1 MNIFYKHRIS
11 TISVIFAFIP
21 ILAIGQNYGNA
32 AKLQSLQSPREEP
45 DAEKSYRTIG
55 KNNFA
60 VHLSADMGGENG
72 AVAVLLSGG
81 YAKNFGNPEKEGYFF
96 SGELRAKAGS
106 LIDIKDR
113 MALVGKSPVYSGTL
127 AGGSVA
133 VRAYMEVS
141 AGQFLYLEGEY
152 GAMYEYIKAKYKTNN
167 AKISKSG
174 GFIVPQTGLKL
185 GMRSGRLSLYLGYL
199 YFNHTHGV
207 NRLIPK
213 EFKITDSKEGTG
225 IEFGFGYY
233 F

>member
-32 AKLQSLQSPREEP
+32 AKLQSLQSPREESG
-45 DAEKSYRTIG
+45 AAKSYRTIG

-60 VHLSADMGGENG
+60 AHLSADMGGEDG
-72 AVAVLLSGG
+72 AIALLFSGG
-81 YAKNFGNPEKEGYFF
+81 YEKNFGNPEKEGYFF

-106 LIDIKDR
+106 LIDITDG
-113 MALVGKSPVYSGTL
+113 MALLEKYPVYKGTL

-133 VRAYMEVS
+133 ARAYMEVS
-141 AGQFLYLEGEY
+141 AGLFLYLEGEY
-152 GAMYEYIKAKYKTNN
+152 GVMYEYINAKYKINQT
-167 AKISKSG
+167 KISKSG

-185 GMRSGRLSLYLGYL
+185 GVRYGQLSFYAGYL
-199 YFNHTHGV
+199 YFNHTRGV
-207 NRLIPK
+207 NRLVPE
-213 EFKITDSKEGTG
+213 EFKIVDSKEGTG
-225 IEFGFGYY
+225 IEIGFGCY